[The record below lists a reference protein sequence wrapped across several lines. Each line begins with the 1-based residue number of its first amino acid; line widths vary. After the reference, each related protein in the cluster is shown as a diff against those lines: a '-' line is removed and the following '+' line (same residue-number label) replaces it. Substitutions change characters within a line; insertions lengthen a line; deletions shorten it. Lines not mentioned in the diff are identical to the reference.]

1 MRLKQTKTKTKESQM
16 QNGAQILSFKN
27 NNPIA
32 ELKSIREQLKAF
44 QEREGDLKAQINNL
58 LDQAGVEEL
67 VIGNDKVV
75 FTPYNVFYCYAGNG
89 DYRHIVSPVVILVI
103 NKHVVIN
110 WRRPRVIFG
119 IKQSSLVPRIAA
131 VVCNAV

>member
-67 VIGNDKVV
+67 VIGNDKVKRTLTERSTFDSKIFESV
-75 FTPYNVFYCYAGNG
+75 HPDLYAEFKK
-89 DYRHIVSPVVILVI
+89 STCVITLKTI
-103 NKHVVIN
+103 
-110 WRRPRVIFG
+110 
-119 IKQSSLVPRIAA
+119 
-131 VVCNAV
+131 

>member
-1 MRLKQTKTKTKESQM
+1 M

-67 VIGNDKVV
+67 VIGNDKVKRTLTERSTFDSKIFESV
-75 FTPYNVFYCYAGNG
+75 HPDLYAEFKK
-89 DYRHIVSPVVILVI
+89 STCVITLKAI
-103 NKHVVIN
+103 
-110 WRRPRVIFG
+110 
-119 IKQSSLVPRIAA
+119 
-131 VVCNAV
+131 